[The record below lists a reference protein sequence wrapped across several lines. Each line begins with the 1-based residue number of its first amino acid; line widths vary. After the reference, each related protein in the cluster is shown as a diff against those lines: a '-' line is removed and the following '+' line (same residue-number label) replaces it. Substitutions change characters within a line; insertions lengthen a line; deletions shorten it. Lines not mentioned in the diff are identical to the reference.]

1 MFVPLETTKL
11 VFAMFLQHQDQT
23 SPKRPLFTRLF
34 LRMRRK
40 HRLLRCF
47 SDKGLTMHRSKY
59 QCFLHFYYFQLLKQT
74 NRKTMF
80 SSKFFG
86 SFQLALLSEIARYC
100 QTVGAESP
108 SSFFCHNHCHKFPK
122 QKSGGKVLQDVEILV
137 SYERTMHLCMLPAKK
152 SPFRCLADLLRLCLQ
167 KKSTPKMAP
176 DLVQG
181 GFFSHLSSQ
190 DARKEYLWKESGEEA
205 RWKQSLW
212 DSIHVTD
219 SSGEIANERACG
231 FLNAGCEAKCECSA
245 RMLGEIFVA
254 GCKV

>member
-1 MFVPLETTKL
+1 MHDNLIREREGGRLPLEVRLGSQVDIVTQMTKWTRNINL
-11 VFAMFLQHQDQT
+11 TLNIGLRVCGLCFGFSG
-23 SPKRPLFTRLF
+23 SP
-34 LRMRRK
+34 
-40 HRLLRCF
+40 C
-47 SDKGLTMHRSKY
+47 
-59 QCFLHFYYFQLLKQT
+59 
-74 NRKTMF
+74 
-80 SSKFFG
+80 
-86 SFQLALLSEIARYC
+86 
-100 QTVGAESP
+100 
-108 SSFFCHNHCHKFPK
+108 FFCHNHCHKFPK

-212 DSIHVTD
+212 DSIHVMD

-245 RMLGEIFVA
+245 RMLVA
-254 GCKV
+254 GCQV

>member
-34 LRMRRK
+34 LGMRRK

-108 SSFFCHNHCHKFPK
+108 SFFFVTITATNSPS
-122 QKSGGKVLQDVEILV
+122 KSLGG
-137 SYERTMHLCMLPAKK
+137 
-152 SPFRCLADLLRLCLQ
+152 RC
-167 KKSTPKMAP
+167 SKM
-176 DLVQG
+176 
-181 GFFSHLSSQ
+181 
-190 DARKEYLWKESGEEA
+190 WKY
-205 RWKQSLW
+205 
-212 DSIHVTD
+212 
-219 SSGEIANERACG
+219 
-231 FLNAGCEAKCECSA
+231 
-245 RMLGEIFVA
+245 
-254 GCKV
+254 

>member
-1 MFVPLETTKL
+1 MFVQLETTKL

-108 SSFFCHNHCHKFPK
+108 SSFF
-122 QKSGGKVLQDVEILV
+122 
-137 SYERTMHLCMLPAKK
+137 
-152 SPFRCLADLLRLCLQ
+152 
-167 KKSTPKMAP
+167 
-176 DLVQG
+176 
-181 GFFSHLSSQ
+181 LS
-190 DARKEYLWKESGEEA
+190 
-205 RWKQSLW
+205 QSLPQIPQAKVW
-212 DSIHVTD
+212 
-219 SSGEIANERACG
+219 GEGAPRCG
-231 FLNAGCEAKCECSA
+231 NISVL
-245 RMLGEIFVA
+245 
-254 GCKV
+254 